1 MFCGKCG
8 AKNEPGATFCGSCGA
23 PLTEPGPERRPAAEP
38 TPAAAPVSGQTSGK
52 HKKIGVAVVAAA
64 VVIVLVALFSLLGG
78 RSDTATAEQLVDLMA
93 NPSAE
98 GILDLLPEGLLETA
112 MEETGYTRAEVAN
125 EFLGVADEL
134 RAAMGVLDY
143 LGGDIKLS
151 YKAVGTEDMAP
162 DELSDLKEQYHQMN
176 VDVSAARTVNME
188 IRVQANEYGLDE
200 TIPFEIPVIK
210 VGRSWYLNVAGF

>member
-38 TPAAAPVSGQTSGK
+38 APAAAPVSAQASGK

-98 GILDLLPEGLLETA
+98 GILDLLPEGLL
-112 MEETGYTRAEVAN
+112 
-125 EFLGVADEL
+125 
-134 RAAMGVLDY
+134 
-143 LGGDIKLS
+143 
-151 YKAVGTEDMAP
+151 
-162 DELSDLKEQYHQMN
+162 
-176 VDVSAARTVNME
+176 
-188 IRVQANEYGLDE
+188 
-200 TIPFEIPVIK
+200 
-210 VGRSWYLNVAGF
+210 